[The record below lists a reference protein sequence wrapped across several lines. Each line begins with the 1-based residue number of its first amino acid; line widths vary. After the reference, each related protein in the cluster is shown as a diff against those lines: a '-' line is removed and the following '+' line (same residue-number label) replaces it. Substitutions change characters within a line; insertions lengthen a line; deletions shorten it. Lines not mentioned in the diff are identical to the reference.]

1 MPKKQK
7 KRDHRTS
14 SGKHRTSRISK
25 QIRRLEMKVKRW
37 DRYKEEIQAGSRKG
51 KISRWNTA
59 GLEKHIALLES
70 LK

>member
-14 SGKHRTSRISK
+14 SGKHKVSRTLK
-25 QIRRLEMKVKRW
+25 QIRRLKMKINRW
-37 DRYKEEIQAGSRKG
+37 NRYKEEIQAGDRKG
-51 KISRWNTA
+51 KMSRWNTA

-70 LK
+70 FV